1 MDDPV
6 SQATPTEGETYAEDR
21 RARLHRGRLQGFAL
35 CIALW
40 GLSVIPLARESMDG
54 REGVELVAVYL
65 AVGAISLG
73 VAVVLRG
80 IYVLLR
86 NGRFWSPWVFLIAA
100 VASLVGYAVQSAGR
114 GGPIGFTTVQMA
126 LSALSLPGV

>member
-6 SQATPTEGETYAEDR
+6 SQLTPTDGETYAEDR

-35 CIALW
+35 CAVLW
-40 GLSVIPLARESMDG
+40 VLSVIPLARESMHG
-54 REGVELVAVYL
+54 REGVGLVAVYL

-73 VAVVLRG
+73 VAGVLRG

-100 VASLVGYAVQSAGR
+100 VLALGGYAVQSAGR
-114 GGPIGFTTVQMA
+114 GGPIGVTVVQMA
-126 LSALSLPGV
+126 ISALSLPGV